1 MKSLLNWI
9 KNKLGGLFPKKKKT
23 KKPANATYP
32 LW

>member
-1 MKSLLNWI
+1 MKALLNWV
-9 KNKLGGLFPKKKKT
+9 KNKLTGLLPKKKKT

>member
-1 MKSLLNWI
+1 MKSLLNWV
-9 KNKLGGLFPKKKKT
+9 KGKLSGLFPTKKKT